1 LRDLPLMIALLSL
14 TQKKYMNSRLIKP
27 LLLKLIDLSGFNY
40 SDFDVRHL
48 DISEQVFYDEGHIE
62 DLLNTLNE
70 VGSKVRLLFL
80 KNFISKDKL
89 TATVKKLDFPIL
101 VFNNSPTGIQPIIYH
116 QNKSD
121 YIDCYCHQ
129 KDSPGQ
135 FEAINSTPQ
144 EELITNEEGEIIFFS
159 MFSFDSLVS
168 KDDRDEIVEDLTPL
182 KRLTKLFS
190 IERKDI
196 GYIYI
201 YATIIGIVSLSLPLG
216 IQAIVGL
223 ISSGMLFQTVVLLI
237 TFVLIGI
244 LVTGGLQ
251 IMQLTIVE
259 ILQRRIFTKAAFEF
273 AFRVPRLKLESILHH
288 HAPELMNR
296 FFDILTLQKGLPKVL
311 IDLSSGALQILFGLI
326 LLAFYHPFFV
336 FFGLFLLAI
345 LVLIFKYTGPKGL
358 KSSIVESKYKYKVVY
373 WLEELARTLNSFKL
387 AGNTYL
393 PIKKTD
399 ENVNNYLKNR
409 KIHFRVLVSQLSYI
423 IVFKTLVTGG
433 LLIIGSLLVID
444 RQITLGQFVASEIII
459 ILILSSVEKIITY
472 MDVIYDMLTAVDK
485 IGHVTD
491 LPLEKTGGVRLT
503 ENGHFKNGY
512 SIRTK
517 GLKYYYEEQEAHA
530 LHGIDLEIKSGER
543 IGIAGYSG
551 AGKTTLLNVVAGLFT
566 NYQGI
571 ATINNVS
578 IKDLDLVN
586 LRHNIAKTIA
596 ADEIFDG
603 SIYENISVGM
613 NHVTLERVNY
623 ALEKVGL
630 HDFINELPNGIH
642 THLTSGG
649 KNFSSSV
656 IYKIILARCI
666 AKDPKL
672 LILNDYFNSFHSK
685 EKKKIID
692 FLVSKENN
700 WTLLVVSNDPSIL
713 SECDRVILLKD
724 GSQLN
729 SGPYQDLFVQGQYKE
744 ILYTNGH

>member
-1 LRDLPLMIALLSL
+1 MRDLPLMIALLSL